1 MPNNCHEISLGSLI
15 KEAQSCAYLEET
27 WVLSTDVEN
36 GDNYVIFI
44 SSYDAI
50 EDAEKY
56 VTFLTVKNNRIAD
69 VLYDEYKDLI
79 GSVVVKDSATWK
91 KYIVASSTYI

>member
-1 MPNNCHEISLGSLI
+1 MPNNRHEISLGSLI
-15 KEAQSCAYLEET
+15 KEAQSYAYLEET
-27 WVLSTDVEN
+27 WVLSTDAGSE
-36 GDNYVIFI
+36 DSYVIFI

-56 VTFLTVKNNRIAD
+56 VTFLTVENNRVVD
-69 VLYDEYKDLI
+69 VLYDEYRDLV
-79 GSVVVKDSATWK
+79 GNVVVKDSTTWR